1 MKAHE
6 KMEKRIK
13 EEVAAL
19 KEKQKEQMAQL
30 YSFDRALPE
39 VEHLIE
45 PVEVHDLEDHVV
57 TISSMDTV
65 AMASKVR
72 YGVTRNELQEKDEES
87 GAEEEQEA
95 EDEQEAEEAS
105 PSQDID
111 LQIKGDSVKSVKK
124 ALTKQVVKS
133 VKKLKVFQKK
143 MKLENSKNAKKSR
156 SRSRRQENSK
166 KKLGKRRNRPNSR
179 RPPQR

>member
-13 EEVAAL
+13 VEVAAL
-19 KEKQKEQMAQL
+19 KEKQKEQIAQM

-72 YGVTRNELQEKDEES
+72 YGMTRNELQKKDEEPDD
-87 GAEEEQEA
+87 EEEQEA
-95 EDEQEAEEAS
+95 DEANEAS
-105 PSQDID
+105 PSKDID
-111 LQIKGDSVKSVKK
+111 LQITGDSVKSVKK

-143 MKLENSKNAKKSR
+143 MKLENSKNSKKSR
-156 SRSRRQENSK
+156 SKSKRQEKSK
-166 KKLGKRRNRPNSR
+166 KKLGKRRNRPSS